1 MSVSPITN
9 PPELVRADYSI
20 YKYTDKI
27 YKIIRFKSTVIPLRL
42 ADRSKF
48 EKHDDKLP
56 AALSRARRVVLEL
69 GLCNPWEYFCTFTIS
84 KDKHDR
90 FNLVKWRDTF
100 TQWLRDQ
107 RKKGYDIQ
115 YLLVPE
121 RHKDGAWHM
130 HGFFSGITPLLV
142 TFAEE
147 RKQGMKVPDKL
158 VDKGYLDW
166 PGYREKFG
174 FCSFGV
180 LQDPVAA
187 AFYIIKYMT
196 KEMQVKSMAVGLHL
210 YYCTQG
216 LNRSEKHGEIFG
228 VCSYLDQFLQN
239 DYEFCK
245 TGMTHTKHALGWE
258 FAMEYMDFEPLYDNG
273 QNDNLSVVADDFY
286 EMVQLSMDG
295 FGV

>member
-1 MSVSPITN
+1 MSISPITS
-9 PPELVRADYSI
+9 PPELVRPDYSI
-20 YKYTDKI
+20 YRYTDKI
-27 YKIIRFKSTVIPLRL
+27 YKIVRFKSTVIPLRL

-56 AALSRARRVVLEL
+56 AALSRARRVVLEI
-69 GLCNPWEYFCTFTIS
+69 GLCNQWEYFCTFTIS

-107 RKKGYDIQ
+107 RKKGYEIK

-130 HGFFSGITPLLV
+130 HGFFSGVGPLLV
-142 TFAEE
+142 PFREE
-147 RKQGMKVPDKL
+147 RKQGLKVPDKL
-158 VDKGYLDW
+158 VEKGYYDW
-166 PGYREKFG
+166 PAYREKFG

-180 LQDPVAA
+180 LHDPVAA
-187 AFYIIKYMT
+187 AFYIIKYLT
-196 KEMQVKSMAVGLHL
+196 KEMQSSSMAVGLHL
-210 YYCTQG
+210 YYCVQG

-228 VCSYLDQFLQN
+228 SCTYLDQFLEN

-245 TGMTHTKHALGWE
+245 TGMTHTKHGLGWE
-258 FAMEYMDFEPLYDNG
+258 FALEYMDFEPLYD
-273 QNDNLSVVADDFY
+273 DHASDLTAVADELY
-286 EMVQLSMDG
+286 EMVQLTMDG
-295 FGV
+295 FSV